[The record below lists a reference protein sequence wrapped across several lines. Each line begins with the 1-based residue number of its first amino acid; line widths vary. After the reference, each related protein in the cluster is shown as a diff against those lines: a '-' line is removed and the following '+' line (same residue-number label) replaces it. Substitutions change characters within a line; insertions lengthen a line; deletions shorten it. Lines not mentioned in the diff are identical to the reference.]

1 MSRASFSIRK
11 LINQRR
17 TWPDSDSDNEEAFEC
32 SSAKTIRLQYE
43 LEQYQQ
49 QQLLKDV
56 RHEYKSRS
64 SWMSSS
70 ASPKRRSHKKIPK
83 PILVVGHR
91 SNDVVAH
98 NGSTSQRMST
108 PLPLS
113 SSMGRASPGT
123 PHSLS
128 SGGSLCSCPGG
139 IGDCIQQ
146 HQRHIPKSQSATS
159 MPSPYLDARLST
171 PTMTAGWVSPDS
183 ALCPAATPSST
194 TKKLSTKTSSLSPYT
209 AFISPSPR
217 SSRGDQDVVSHQPR
231 PASAIPMS
239 NRSHMHLF
247 QTPTETTPAPYKNT
261 SPDRLPEARHS
272 HENAP
277 ELVRDAELYT
287 LDSAVEMGDDLNE
300 HPGARD
306 TPRAV
311 QPVLTINVASD
322 ATCDGLVEGCHQND
336 GETIPK
342 NVQKLIWETDEAF
355 KAVGTA
361 LAEAR
366 RASQSEPQSKELQAQ
381 VLQLHRVSRVLKTQG
396 LDNTMLQ
403 IPPPSTY
410 QALGPRTRY
419 SQGITSPISPTS
431 GRGSILS
438 SPRKSHN
445 KFSPLSPSP
454 DILRSPTRATSIKK
468 AKRKSPPRPKTSRPA
483 TTTTTTTTTA
493 AATRP
498 ATPKTWP
505 DLPSSTPKSSTFSPL
520 PTSEVN
526 SSHSKSGHRPHHSY
540 SRSLSRWNLKA
551 DNVTEKLF
559 NGSLGRFG
567 LHKIEADEVVTPG
580 QVQQYR
586 QSRIAKAQAE
596 AQAESLRSN
605 SSESLRST
613 AGSIGGIHSDAN
625 SVNTPVEPFH
635 LQDLPSRI
643 GSSGVNLNVLS
654 PVIEV
659 ATPNSSMFDSEN
671 DTKQG
676 PIFWTEPRDPNA
688 ATKQTGHEQTQ
699 LETPPPTPPQPSPSA
714 YASAVT
720 PAPGEYDVRMPVRSQ
735 SYPNA
740 PIGTPVQATHR
751 RANSSG
757 SHIPALESI
766 PEVKIS
772 LPQTYLAPPTPE
784 PDNKDQPGGRPAGDA
799 ATSPYFEEDDE
810 HIFLQSTTYTQ
821 TMPTFQHGRIQLAK
835 ADLINNGMINSFE
848 SKLLSS
854 PDEGLDWT
862 AYQMAILGGAG
873 DLLSDPSD
881 FLSRDSHEDLVDDLC
896 DWFGGLGLPM
906 DSLGT
911 LVTEQEEKRRTRA
924 DAAGMPAT
932 LSTPASSYLPP
943 PPQPAATNP
952 PAAATRSF
960 HDPSLSHSINHVVSG
975 DLPPTRTSGE
985 TGDAQAMEMGQAQS
999 MPIPISSEHPSG
1011 FWNTRPALDAG
1022 RLFKGGEGCGIK
1034 RWTLEGHPKRYQ
1046 GPGIDVHRANAEH
1059 TIGSGGGDGGLVKPS
1074 PGRHGGFLEE
1084 AGAAARR
1091 TTRQSVDSLP
1101 QSPMLDLVMTTA
1113 VDGSKE
1119 FVPMGYNLG
1128 HDLGDFLKWETE
1140 NVYATAL
1147 YRTDY

>member
-49 QQLLKDV
+49 QQLQKDV
-56 RHEYKSRS
+56 RHQHKSRS

-70 ASPKRRSHKKIPK
+70 ASPKRRSHKRIPK
-83 PILVVGHR
+83 PIIVVGHH
-91 SNDVVAH
+91 SNDIVAH

-113 SSMGRASPGT
+113 SLMGRASPGT

-139 IGDCIQQ
+139 IGDCIEQ
-146 HQRHIPKSQSATS
+146 HQRHIPKSKSATNI
-159 MPSPYLDARLST
+159 PSPYLDARLST
-171 PTMTAGWVSPDS
+171 PTLTAGWVSPDS
-183 ALCPAATPSST
+183 TLCPAATPTST
-194 TKKLSTKTSSLSPYT
+194 TKKSSTRKSSLSPST
-209 AFISPSPR
+209 AFISPNPCSPR
-217 SSRGDQDVVSHQPR
+217 GNQDVVSRQPR
-231 PASAIPMS
+231 PASATPMINS
-239 NRSHMHLF
+239 GHMHPIR
-247 QTPTETTPAPYKNT
+247 TPTNITPAPYTNT
-261 SPDRLPEARHS
+261 SPDRLSEARRS
-272 HENAP
+272 HEEAP
-277 ELVRDAELYT
+277 ELVRNAELYT
-287 LDSAVEMGDDLNE
+287 LDSAVEMGDDKNGQS
-300 HPGARD
+300 GARD

-322 ATCDGLVEGCHQND
+322 ATCDGIVEGSHQND
-336 GETIPK
+336 GEAIPK
-342 NVQKLIWETDEAF
+342 NVQNLIRETDEAF

-381 VLQLHRVSRVLKTQG
+381 VLQLQRVSRVLQTQG

-403 IPPPSTY
+403 ILPPSTY
-410 QALGPRTRY
+410 QAPGSRTRY
-419 SQGITSPISPTS
+419 PHGITSPISPSS

-468 AKRKSPPRPKTSRPA
+468 AKRKSPSRPKASRPTA
-483 TTTTTTTTTA
+483 TTATA
-493 AATRP
+493 TGP
-498 ATPKTWP
+498 STPKAWP

-520 PTSEVN
+520 PTREVN
-526 SSHSKSGHRPHHSY
+526 SSHSNSGHRPHHSY

-559 NGSLGRFG
+559 NGSRGRFG

-596 AQAESLRSN
+596 AQAETLRSN
-605 SSESLRST
+605 SNESLRST
-613 AGSIGGIHSDAN
+613 AGSISGTYSDAN

-654 PVIEV
+654 PVIE
-659 ATPNSSMFDSEN
+659 
-671 DTKQG
+671 
-676 PIFWTEPRDPNA
+676 
-688 ATKQTGHEQTQ
+688 
-699 LETPPPTPPQPSPSA
+699 PSPST
-714 YASAVT
+714 YASAVA
-720 PAPGEYDVRMPVRSQ
+720 PAAGEHDVHMPVRSQ

-740 PIGTPVQATHR
+740 SIGTPVQATHR

-766 PEVKIS
+766 PEVKVT
-772 LPQTYLAPPTPE
+772 LPQTHKAPPTPE
-784 PDNKDQPGGRPAGDA
+784 PDNKDQPSGQPTSDA
-799 ATSPYFEEDDE
+799 STSPYFDEDDE
-810 HIFLQSTTYTQ
+810 HIFLQSTPYTQ
-821 TMPTFQHGRIQLAK
+821 TMPSFQHGRIQLAK

-896 DWFGGLGLPM
+896 DWLGDLGQPM
-906 DSLGT
+906 GSLGT

-924 DAAGMPAT
+924 DAVNTPAT
-932 LSTPASSYLPP
+932 LFTPASSYIPP
-943 PPQPAATNP
+943 PSQLTAMAPPGVAA
-952 PAAATRSF
+952 RSF

-975 DLPPTRTSGE
+975 DLPSIRSEGSPRSSGE
-985 TGDAQAMEMGQAQS
+985 VSDVQEMEMGQVQS

-1011 FWNTRPALDAG
+1011 FWNTRPFDAS
-1022 RLFKGGEGCGIK
+1022 RFFKGEGCGIK

-1046 GPGIDVHRANAEH
+1046 GPGID
-1059 TIGSGGGDGGLVKPS
+1059 PS
-1074 PGRHGGFLEE
+1074 PGQHGGVG
-1084 AGAAARR
+1084 AGARR
-1091 TTRQSVDSLP
+1091 TMRQSVDSLP

-1147 YRTDY
+1147 WGTDY